1 MNEHWN
7 PRKKKVQPSPARE
20 MKNVKIDFRTTIIV
34 PIEVPDDVAKERYL
48 ARINQSVR
56 GRYVSVAEEMPKE
69 IAKEMPVVSLEEV
82 AALIDDSNLPE
93 SE

>member
-1 MNEHWN
+1 MNDNWN

-34 PIEVPDDVAKERYL
+34 PVDVPDDVAKEKYL
-48 ARINQSVR
+48 TRINKGVR
-56 GRYVSVAEEMPKE
+56 GRYVPVAEEMPKE
-69 IAKEMPVVSLEEV
+69 IAKEIPMGSLEEV
-82 AALIDDSNLPE
+82 SAIIDDSNLPE